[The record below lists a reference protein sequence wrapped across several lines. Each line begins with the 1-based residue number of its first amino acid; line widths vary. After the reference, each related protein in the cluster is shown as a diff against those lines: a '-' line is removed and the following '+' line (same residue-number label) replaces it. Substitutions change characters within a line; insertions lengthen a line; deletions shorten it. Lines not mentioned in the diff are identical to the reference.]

1 MASFLIG
8 WYAEQHEKENTRLRL
23 INHDLK
29 RELIIEK
36 AKQKDP
42 NIVGRELMSG
52 GRSISSSEIIAA
64 RSKNLEFD
72 P

>member
-1 MASFLIG
+1 MNIYGTFILGFFLGFILASFLIG

-36 AKQKDP
+36 AKQKD
-42 NIVGRELMSG
+42 IFRD
-52 GRSISSSEIIAA
+52 IAA